1 VEVFI
6 TENQTTTPLPPQTAA
21 QIQQITIARV
31 CVQPDC
37 ESGWF
42 DARIT
47 AGSRIRLCASW
58 QIVIY

>member
-1 VEVFI
+1 MGNHRHSWVKKVRFKMG
-6 TENQTTTPLPPQTAA
+6 TQKF
-21 QIQQITIARV
+21 QQITIVRV
-31 CVQPDC
+31 CVQPDSQ
-37 ESGWF
+37 SGGF